1 MRRFLAGIVLV
12 LWTGSV
18 MAADCERDSVGLRG
32 DWGQAA
38 FSVEIADTARER
50 SRGLMFRESMA
61 RGAGMLFV
69 YEAPQPASFWM
80 KNTLIELDLL
90 FADRAG
96 RITHVHHRAIPG
108 DLTLIDGG
116 QAVYAVLEI
125 NGGLARSYG
134 ITEDSVMRHPV
145 FAEGPAAWPC

>member
-12 LWTGSV
+12 LWAGSA

-38 FSVEIADTARER
+38 FKVEIADTARER
-50 SRGLMFRESMA
+50 SRGLMFRENLA

-80 KNTLIELDLL
+80 KNTAIELDLL
-90 FADRAG
+90 FADRTG
-96 RITHVHHRAIPG
+96 RITHVHHSALPG

-116 QAVYAVLEI
+116 QAVFAVLEI

-134 ITEDSVMRHPV
+134 IATGSVMRHPV
-145 FAEGPAAWPC
+145 FADGPAAWPC